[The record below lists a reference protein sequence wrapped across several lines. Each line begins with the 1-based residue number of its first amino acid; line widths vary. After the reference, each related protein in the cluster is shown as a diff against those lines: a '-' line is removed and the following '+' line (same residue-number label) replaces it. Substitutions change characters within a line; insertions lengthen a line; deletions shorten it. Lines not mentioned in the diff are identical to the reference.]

1 MDVARNLQVKDLS
14 RKETDEEEYRKGVD
28 SKQDIMNTFVDE
40 ARSVSSTLDELVA
53 TPIFLVIQEE
63 FIEAPKVET

>member
-40 ARSVSSTLDELVA
+40 ARSVSTTLDGHPDCSGDVK
-53 TPIFLVIQEE
+53 IVKQDYN
-63 FIEAPKVET
+63 